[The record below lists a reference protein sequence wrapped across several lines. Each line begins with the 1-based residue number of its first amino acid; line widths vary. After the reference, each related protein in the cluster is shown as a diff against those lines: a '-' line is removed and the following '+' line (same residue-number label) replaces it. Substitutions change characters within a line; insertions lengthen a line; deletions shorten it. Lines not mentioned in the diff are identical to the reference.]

1 MSELKRIISQITLE
15 TSNSRKDCLT
25 MTLMELMDYYDSLV
39 EESDRRNEEYKKAMK
54 KKE

>member
-1 MSELKRIISQITLE
+1 MSLE
-15 TSNSRKDCLT
+15 DLF
-25 MTLMELMDYYDSLV
+25 EYYESLV